1 MRWIVKMFKLKD
13 ISDTIMPIGTILMVY
28 LTFKKEYSEIVIA
41 LALIAFILY
50 IVFFVHRFDL
60 WSKITSM
67 FHAFKL
73 NRKVPELADKFED
86 IRMRFDKYI
95 VQANYGNIFSISSN
109 KSIRDSG
116 FEDCFAIFEKLQ
128 NAFLHDIYKH
138 FTDESTSFS
147 KRRIKKKE
155 DFVGLLIL
163 FGRVLY
169 YHECILNNF
178 LGLVEKKR
186 YNKEI
191 YDDVA
196 KEFTEFKRNYNEYLN
211 DCKKFI
217 ERVNR
222 KLGAD
227 VKWNIDK
234 ISDET
239 SILFEKPRV
248 TTIVS

>member
-1 MRWIVKMFKLKD
+1 MFKLKD
-13 ISDTIMPIGTILMVY
+13 ISDIVNVPIGILLVY
-28 LTFKKEYSEIVIA
+28 ATFEKEYSEIVIA

-50 IVFFVHRFDL
+50 IVFLVHRFDP

-67 FHAFKL
+67 FYVFKL
-73 NRKVPELADKFED
+73 NRKVPELADKFAD
-86 IRMRFDKYI
+86 IGMRFDEYTI
-95 VQANYGNIFSISSN
+95 QANYGNIFSVSSN
-109 KSIRDSG
+109 KSIRDG
-116 FEDCFAIFEKLQ
+116 KFDDCFAIFEKLR
-128 NAFLHDIYKH
+128 NAFLYDIYKH

-147 KRRIKKKE
+147 NRRIKKKE

-169 YHECILNNF
+169 YHECIINNF

-196 KEFTEFKRNYNEYLN
+196 KEFTEFKENYNRYLD
-211 DCKKFI
+211 DCKKFM

-239 SILFEKPRV
+239 SVLFEKPKV
-248 TTIVS
+248 ATIVS